1 MAVPDFQSLMLPLL
15 RYAADGNEHSI
26 AEARS
31 HLARE
36 FNLTAAEQE
45 ELLPTG
51 RTSRY
56 ANRVSW
62 AKTYLSQAGLLC
74 VPRRGH
80 FQITDLGRE
89 LLKSPPPRISIGFLE
104 QYPEFVKFRSKR
116 SDSDVHDGDRPL
128 PPEGTPEENLEAAHQ
143 SIRAS
148 LVSELLSRVK
158 SCPPEFFERLVVDVL
173 IAMGYGGTRSESGQ
187 AIGKSGDEGIDGIIS
202 EDRLGLDIVYL
213 QAKRWDGT
221 VGRPEIQK
229 FVGALHGRRAKK
241 GVFITTGVF
250 SSEAFAYVE
259 HIDPKVVLIDG
270 HRLAEFMI
278 DFGVGVTTT
287 RTYHLKRIDMDFFE
301 EA

>member
-15 RYAADGNEHSI
+15 RFAGDGKEHSLS
-26 AEARS
+26 EARNKI
-31 HLARE
+31 AAE
-36 FNLTAAEQE
+36 FQLTPAEQE
-45 ELLPTG
+45 EIVPSG
-51 RTSRY
+51 RQTRY
-56 ANRVSW
+56 GNRVSW
-62 AKTYLSQAGLLC
+62 AKSYLSQAGLLC

-80 FQITDLGRE
+80 FQITDLGRA
-89 LLKSPPPRISIGFLE
+89 LLESSPQRIDIKLLEDYPGFVAFRGRAAEGPIGDSAPPP
-104 QYPEFVKFRSKR
+104 P
-116 SDSDVHDGDRPL
+116 
-128 PPEGTPEENLEAAHQ
+128 GTPEEAMEDAHQ
-143 SIRAS
+143 SIRNS
-148 LVSELLSRVK
+148 LAAEILSRVK

-173 IAMGYGGTRSESGQ
+173 IAMGYGGARSESGQ

-202 EDRLGLDIVYL
+202 EDRLGLDVVYL

-229 FVGALHGRRAKK
+229 FVGALHGKRAKK
-241 GVFITTGVF
+241 GVFITTGVY
-250 SSEAFAYVE
+250 SAEASAYVE